1 MTSEEGLDQL
11 QWQAHSPPVRR
22 RRWPTRLAI
31 TLLVL
36 AGLFVAADRITVGIA
51 ESQIAKRIQQS
62 QNLASKPSVT
72 IAGFPFLTQLIGMKL
87 DKVSVDARGIQR
99 NGVRVTDL
107 HVDLNG
113 VAPSNGFKEA
123 DVDHLS
129 GTALFSWT
137 DMEAAAAAQGLDVTL
152 AEGPDNTVRV
162 TGNVPG
168 LGKATLQSHLSL
180 GPDNRLQLPASK
192 VESSSLGGLNGLVPR
207 QLDFPINVGQLPMQL
222 TLQTANMQTSADG
235 LRVYAVA
242 DHVRV
247 TGSGV
252 SSAG

>member
-11 QWQAHSPPVRR
+11 HWEGHAPPPRR

-36 AGLFVAADRITVGIA
+36 AGLFVAADRITVSIA

-62 QNLASKPSVT
+62 QNLQSKPSVT
-72 IAGFPFLTQLIGMKL
+72 IANFPFLTQLIGMKL
-87 DKVSVDARGIQR
+87 DKVSVDARGVVR
-99 NGVRVTDL
+99 NGVRITDL
-107 HVDLNG
+107 HADLQG

-129 GTALFSWT
+129 GTALFSWA
-137 DMEAAAAAQGLDVTL
+137 DMESAAASQGYDVTL
-152 AEGPDNTVRV
+152 AEGPDNTVKV

-168 LGKATLQSHLSL
+168 LGKTTLQSRLSL
-180 GPDNRLQLPASK
+180 GAGNQLKLTASK
-192 VESSSLGGLNGLVPR
+192 IESSALGLAGTVPSK
-207 QLDFPINVGQLPMQL
+207 LDFTIDVGTLPMQL

-235 LRVYAVA
+235 LRVFAEA
-242 DHVRV
+242 DHVLV

-252 SSAG
+252 SSG

>member
-11 QWQAHSPPVRR
+11 DWETHPPPVKR

-31 TLLVL
+31 AVLVL

-62 QNLASKPSVT
+62 QNLATKPSVT

-107 HVDLNG
+107 HADLMG

-137 DMEAAAAAQGLDVTL
+137 DMESAAAAQGLDVTL
-152 AEGPDNTVRV
+152 AEGPDDTVRV
-162 TGNVPG
+162 TGQVAPF
-168 LGKATLQSHLSL
+168 GKVTLQSKLTL
-180 GPDNRLQLPASK
+180 GPNNRLQLSATK
-192 VESSSLGGLNGLVPR
+192 VESSSLGLGGTIPR

-222 TLQTANMQTSADG
+222 TLQLQNLQTSPDG
-235 LRVYAVA
+235 LRVYATA
-242 DHVRV
+242 ENVRV

-252 SSAG
+252 STG

>member
-11 QWQAHSPPVRR
+11 QWQAHPPPVRR
-22 RRWPTRLAI
+22 RKWPTRLAI

-62 QNLASKPSVT
+62 QNLQSKPSVT
-72 IAGFPFLTQLIGMKL
+72 IANFPFLTQLVGMKL
-87 DKVSVDARGIQR
+87 DKVSVDARSLVR
-99 NGVRVTDL
+99 NNVRVTDL

-137 DMEAAAAAQGLDVTL
+137 DMESAAAAQGLDVTL

-168 LGKATLQSHLSL
+168 LGKTTLQSHLSL
-180 GPDNRLQLPASK
+180 AGGNRLQLTASK
-192 VESSSLGGLNGLVPR
+192 VESSALGLNGRVPR
-207 QLDFPINVGQLPMQL
+207 ELDFPINVGTLPMQL
-222 TLQTANMQTSADG
+222 TLQMANMQTSADG
-235 LRVYAVA
+235 LRVYAEA

-252 SSAG
+252 SSS

>member
-1 MTSEEGLDQL
+1 MTSEEGLDQRHGR
-11 QWQAHSPPVRR
+11 AHSPPARR

-62 QNLASKPSVT
+62 QNLESKPSVT
-72 IAGFPFLTQLIGMKL
+72 IANFPFLTQLIGMKL
-87 DKVSVDARGIQR
+87 DKVSVDARGVVR
-99 NGVRVTDL
+99 NNVRVTDL

-113 VAPSNGFKEA
+113 VAPSDGFKEA

-137 DMEAAAAAQGLDVTL
+137 DMESAAAAQGVDVTL
-152 AEGPDNTVRV
+152 ADGPDNTVQI

-168 LGKATLQSHLSL
+168 LGKITVQSKLTL
-180 GPDNRLQLPASK
+180 GPDNRLQLTASK
-192 VESSSLGGLNGLVPR
+192 IVSSSVGLSGRVTSA
-207 QLDFPINVGQLPMQL
+207 LDFPINVGQLPMQL
-222 TLQTANMQTSADG
+222 TLQMANMQTSADG
-235 LRVYAVA
+235 LRVFAEA
-242 DHVRV
+242 DHVLV

-252 SSAG
+252 SSN

>member
-11 QWQAHSPPVRR
+11 RTAGYPPPVRR

-36 AGLFVAADRITVGIA
+36 AGLFVAADRIAVGIA

-62 QNLASKPSVT
+62 QNLPSKPSVT
-72 IAGFPFLTQLIGMKL
+72 IAGFPFLTQLVGMKL
-87 DKVSVDARGIQR
+87 DKVSVDARSLVR
-99 NGVRVTDL
+99 NNVRVTDL

-113 VAPSNGFKEA
+113 VAPSNSFKEA

-137 DMEAAAAAQGLDVTL
+137 DLESAAAAQGLTVTL

-162 TGNVPG
+162 TGDVPG
-168 LGKATLQSHLSL
+168 LGKTTLQSRLSL
-180 GPDNRLQLPASK
+180 ASGNRLQLSAAK
-192 VESSSLGGLNGLVPR
+192 IVSSSLGLSGQVPR
-207 QLDFPINVGQLPMQL
+207 QLDFPINVGTLPMQL
-222 TLQTANMQTSADG
+222 TLQMANMQTSADG
-235 LRVYAVA
+235 LRVYATA

-252 SSAG
+252 SNG

>member
-11 QWQAHSPPVRR
+11 DWQTHPPPVKR

-31 TLLVL
+31 TVLVL
-36 AGLFVAADRITVGIA
+36 AGLFVAADRISVGIA

-62 QNLASKPSVT
+62 QNLATKPSVT
-72 IAGFPFLTQLIGMKL
+72 IANFPFLTQLIGMKL
-87 DKVSVDARGIQR
+87 DKVSVDARGIER

-107 HVDLNG
+107 HADLMG

-137 DMEAAAAAQGLDVTL
+137 DMESVAAAQGLDVTL
-152 AEGPDNTVRV
+152 AEGPDDTVRV
-162 TGNVPG
+162 TGQIAPF
-168 LGKATLQSHLSL
+168 GKVTLQSKLTL
-180 GPDNRLQLPASK
+180 GPNNRLQLSATK
-192 VESSSLGGLNGLVPR
+192 VDSSTLGSLGDAIPR

-222 TLQTANMQTSADG
+222 TLQLNNLQTSPDG
-235 LRVYAVA
+235 LRVYATA
-242 DHVRV
+242 DHVRI

-252 SSAG
+252 STS

>member
-1 MTSEEGLDQL
+1 MTFEEGLDQPRRQEYVL
-11 QWQAHSPPVRR
+11 PVRR

-36 AGLFVAADRITVGIA
+36 VGLFVAADRITVSIA

-62 QNLASKPSVT
+62 QNLASKPSVS

-87 DKVSVDARGIQR
+87 DKVSVDARGIVR

-113 VAPSNGFKEA
+113 VAPSDGFKQA

-137 DMEAAAAAQGLDVTL
+137 DMESAAAAQGLDVTL
-152 AEGPDNTVRV
+152 AQGPDNTVRV

-168 LGKATLQSHLSL
+168 LGKATLQSKLSL
-180 GPDNRLQLPASK
+180 SSGNRLQLTANK
-192 VESSSLGGLNGLVPR
+192 VESSALGLNGKVPR
-207 QLDFPINVGQLPMQL
+207 ELDFPINVGTLPMQL

-235 LRVYAVA
+235 LRVYAAA
-242 DHVRV
+242 DHVLV

-252 SSAG
+252 TSS

>member
-11 QWQAHSPPVRR
+11 QWDARRPPVRR

-51 ESQIAKRIQQS
+51 ESQIAKRIQTS
-62 QNLASKPSVT
+62 QNFQSKPSVT

-87 DKVSVDARGIQR
+87 DKVSVDARSIVH
-99 NGVRVTDL
+99 NNVRVTDL

-113 VAPSNGFKEA
+113 VAPSGGFKEA

-137 DMEAAAAAQGLDVTL
+137 DLESAAATQGLDVTL

-168 LGKATLQSHLSL
+168 LGKTTLQSKLSL
-180 GPDNRLQLPASK
+180 TSGNRLQLTASK
-192 VESSSLGGLNGLVPR
+192 IVSSSLGLNGQVPR
-207 QLDFPINVGQLPMQL
+207 QLDFPINVGTLPMQL
-222 TLQTANMQTSADG
+222 TLQMANMQTSADG
-235 LRVYAVA
+235 LRVYASA

-252 SSAG
+252 SNG

>member
-11 QWQAHSPPVRR
+11 QWQAHPPPVRR
-22 RRWPTRLAI
+22 RKWPTRLAI

-36 AGLFVAADRITVGIA
+36 VGLFVAADRITVGIA

-62 QNLASKPSVT
+62 QNLQSKPSVT
-72 IAGFPFLTQLIGMKL
+72 IANFPFLTQLIGMKL
-87 DKVSVDARGIQR
+87 DKVSVDARGITR

-107 HVDLNG
+107 HVDLKG
-113 VAPSNGFKEA
+113 VAPSDGFKQA

-137 DMEAAAAAQGLDVTL
+137 DMESAAAAQGLEVTL

-168 LGKATLQSHLSL
+168 LGKTTLQSHLSL
-180 GPDNRLQLPASK
+180 AAGNRLQLTASK
-192 VESSSLGGLNGLVPR
+192 IESSSSGLAGRVPR
-207 QLDFPINVGQLPMQL
+207 ELDFPIDVGTLPMQL
-222 TLQTANMQTSADG
+222 TLQMANMQTSADG
-235 LRVYAVA
+235 LRVYAEA
-242 DHVRV
+242 DHVLV

-252 SSAG
+252 SSN

>member
-1 MTSEEGLDQL
+1 MTSEEGQDLRYGR
-11 QWQAHSPPVRR
+11 AHSPPARR

-62 QNLASKPSVT
+62 QNLESKPSVT
-72 IAGFPFLTQLIGMKL
+72 IANFPFLTQLIGMKL
-87 DKVSVDARGIQR
+87 DKVSVDARGVVR
-99 NGVRVTDL
+99 NNVRVTDL

-113 VAPSNGFKEA
+113 VAPSDGFKEA

-137 DMEAAAAAQGLDVTL
+137 DMESAAAAQGLDVTL
-152 AEGPDNTVRV
+152 ADGPDNTVQI
-162 TGNVPG
+162 TGSVPG
-168 LGKATLQSHLSL
+168 LGKTTVQSKLTL
-180 GPDNRLQLPASK
+180 GPDNRLQLTASK
-192 VESSSLGGLNGLVPR
+192 IVSSSVGLSGRVPSVF
-207 QLDFPINVGQLPMQL
+207 DFPVNVGQLPMQL
-222 TLQTANMQTSADG
+222 TLQMANMQTSADG
-235 LRVYAVA
+235 LRVFAEA

-252 SSAG
+252 SSS

>member
-11 QWQAHSPPVRR
+11 RWQAHSPPAKR
-22 RRWPTRLAI
+22 RRWPTRLAV

-62 QNLASKPSVT
+62 QNLQSKPSVT
-72 IAGFPFLTQLIGMKL
+72 IADFPFLTQLIGMKL
-87 DKVSVDARGIQR
+87 DKVSVDAHGWTR

-107 HVDLNG
+107 HVDLKG
-113 VAPSNGFKEA
+113 VSPSNGFKEA
-123 DVDHLS
+123 DVDDLS

-137 DMEAAAAAQGLDVTL
+137 DMESAAAAQGLDVTL
-152 AEGPDNTVRV
+152 AEGPDNSVRV

-168 LGKATLQSHLSL
+168 LGRATLQSHLSL
-180 GPDNRLQLPASK
+180 GPDNRLQLTASK
-192 VESSSLGGLNGLVPR
+192 IESSSLGSALTALVPK

-247 TGSGV
+247 TGQGV
-252 SSAG
+252 SSG

>member
-11 QWQAHSPPVRR
+11 QWQAHPPPVRR
-22 RRWPTRLAI
+22 RKWPTRLAI

-36 AGLFVAADRITVGIA
+36 VGLFVAADRITVGIA

-62 QNLASKPSVT
+62 QNLQSKPSVA
-72 IAGFPFLTQLIGMKL
+72 IANFPFLTQLIGMKL
-87 DKVSVDARGIQR
+87 DKVSVDARGITR

-137 DMEAAAAAQGLDVTL
+137 DMESAAAAQGLDVTL

-168 LGKATLQSHLSL
+168 LGKTTLQSHLSL
-180 GPDNRLQLPASK
+180 GAGNRLQLTASK
-192 VESSSLGGLNGLVPR
+192 VESSSLGLTGRVPS
-207 QLDFPINVGQLPMQL
+207 QLDFPINVGTLPMQL
-222 TLQTANMQTSADG
+222 TLQMANMETAADG
-235 LRVYAVA
+235 LRVYAEA

-252 SSAG
+252 SSS